1 MFSRLVPVVADI
13 STSSLF
19 TDEYYSTVRTD
30 HSLYTPS
37 SADQH
42 VGYFHFLAVV
52 TNAATNAHVQGVVR
66 TWVFLL
72 LGRQRGGDELG
83 RVVTPCWR
91 GCGLKLFINV
101 RVAPMLPLSNTQAVY
116 GWLASSSHC
125 LLVPWEGRLCLR
137 IRPPP
142 LNDTRFGEGEVSMTA
157 LSLSDPLA
165 NPLREVSSC
174 PLCTG
179 HSSG

>member
-1 MFSRLVPVVADI
+1 MLSRLVPVVADI

-42 VGYFHFLAVV
+42 MGYSHFLAVV
-52 TNAATNAHVQGVVR
+52 TNAAMIAHVQGVAW

-83 RVVTPCWR
+83 RAVTPCWR
-91 GCGLKLFINV
+91 GCVLKSFINM
-101 RVAPMLPLSNTQAVY
+101 RVALMLPLSNTRGCVL
-116 GWLASSSHC
+116 LAGFQ
-125 LLVPWEGRLCLR
+125 LPL
-137 IRPPP
+137 PPGP
-142 LNDTRFGEGEVSMTA
+142 LGGGAIPANKASPFG
-157 LSLSDPLA
+157 
-165 NPLREVSSC
+165 
-174 PLCTG
+174 
-179 HSSG
+179 